1 MGKKYS
7 LSCNAWDVTQKSQT
21 DIEVG
26 YSRGCQGQMFLEYH
40 LMCVWMCTGSCFWVD
55 TGWGPKVTNWALHGL
70 QQRLDEPDVIQMS
83 IMFHVFCLWFV
94 SSFVSWIECKTTPV
108 LSQTQTGPW
117 YWYQED
123 NPGFQFLKSGFI
135 SVFHQLSAR
144 FHPSPLSSSWYTYR
158 RLWGIHSPAP
168 LPPHWNEVYE
178 WGGRGG
184 EEGKCEDRK
193 RKKRKDWRKEG
204 NRGTR

>member
-1 MGKKYS
+1 MCAKGDCRCCS
-7 LSCNAWDVTQKSQT
+7 LVSEVNGTWELFVDVHPGFT
-21 DIEVG
+21 
-26 YSRGCQGQMFLEYH
+26 
-40 LMCVWMCTGSCFWVD
+40 
-55 TGWGPKVTNWALHGL
+55 
-70 QQRLDEPDVIQMS
+70 
-83 IMFHVFCLWFV
+83 
-94 SSFVSWIECKTTPV
+94 SFVCGLCLHLFPESSVKLHQCSPKP
-108 LSQTQTGPW
+108 QTGPW

-135 SVFHQLSAR
+135 PVFHQLPAR

-193 RKKRKDWRKEG
+193 RKKRKDWKKEG